1 MKQIKPNASLKALIQ
16 SNRIIADAWEQ
27 ADYEIKMLI
36 NIWASV
42 DAVEKEAAANEFIKM
57 ATKRRAAPTP

>member
-16 SNRIIADAWEQ
+16 SNKIIADAWEQ